1 MIQGAL
7 ADEILR
13 RRTFAIISHPDAG
26 KTTITEKLLL
36 LGRLIQK
43 AGTVKGKKSDRHA
56 TSDWMAMEQQRG
68 GGGGEGEEAEGVIVV
83 GRVEEGLAALERLGG
98 DGGAWLSAEPR
109 EGATGG
115 GIDKDGDLVLE
126 LVDVSELKGGFEEQQ
141 DGGAEREGPE
151 RGEDDAPLT
160 GELRGVEPGDEED
173 EAGECERCCD
183 PARSPVSDEE
193 ELAAVV
199 PTEELLH
206 GYSSTR
212 QARRPSRAFT
222 WA

>member
-1 MIQGAL
+1 M
-7 ADEILR
+7 
-13 RRTFAIISHPDAG
+13 
-26 KTTITEKLLL
+26 
-36 LGRLIQK
+36 
-43 AGTVKGKKSDRHA
+43 V
-56 TSDWMAMEQQRG
+56 
-68 GGGGEGEEAEGVIVV
+68 VV
-83 GRVEEGLAALERLGG
+83 GCVEEGLAALERLGG
-98 DGGAWLSAEPR
+98 DGGAGLSAEAG
-109 EGATGG
+109 EGAAGG
-115 GIDKDGDLVLE
+115 GVDEDGDLVLE
-126 LVDVSELKGGFEEQQ
+126 LVDVSELKGGFEQQQ

-160 GELRGVEPGDEED
+160 GEFRSVEPGDEED
-173 EAGECERCCD
+173 DAGECECCCD

-222 WA
+222 WAWSAL